1 MLKKI
6 CEPNLT
12 KKIYEITLTSTKIPI
27 ELLFLGISTLTVL
40 FFTYSTVVLV
50 DLNCP
55 WLVWDLDMC
64 TKEELEECWSTD
76 NSTLVSTELLSSCF
90 SALSTGVFFLCFTV
104 LLADLTSP
112 LLMRDLDICEKEEM
126 EEIEEF
132 WSAVLILFCPSRANS
147 LPSISDNLS
156 SKYPM
161 MTTG

>member
-27 ELLFLGISTLTVL
+27 ELLFLGISTLTTGL

-55 WLVWDLDMC
+55 WLEWDLDMC
-64 TKEELEECWSTD
+64 TKEELEECWATD
-76 NSTLVSTELLSSCF
+76 NLTLVSTELLSSCF
-90 SALSTGVFFLCFTV
+90 SALSTGVFFLCSTV
-104 LLADLTSP
+104 LLADFTSP
-112 LLMRDLDICEKEEM
+112 LLMQDLDICEEEEM
-126 EEIEEF
+126 EEC
-132 WSAVLILFCPSRANS
+132 WSAVPILSSPSRTNS
-147 LPSISDNLS
+147 LPSISENLS

-161 MTTG
+161 MTPG